1 MNKKI
6 LISLS
11 VIAAVA
17 ALAIGGT
24 IAYFS
29 DVETSTGNTFT
40 AGELDLIVDIDG
52 VPYNP
57 LNGRPFFELDD
68 MKPGDSGEETISL
81 TVEDNPACGFVDI
94 NITTDLDNS
103 CNEPEETDEPS
114 CKLDNVGELNDTIV
128 WAIWLDMGRGPIPD
142 FPTCEHV
149 YPGDNK
155 YNPECG
161 DVPLTEGTLT
171 GNESWSIGELDDT
184 TKYYGVAYCF
194 GTWNSMTCDGSQLD
208 NESQSD
214 SFTGDII
221 FRAEQKR
228 NQDFGSR
235 VGVCPPVGEYRD

>member
-11 VIAAVA
+11 VIGAVA
-17 ALAIGGT
+17 ALAVGGT

-52 VPYNP
+52 EPFNP
-57 LNGRPFFELDD
+57 LDGRPFFTLRD

-94 NITTDLDNS
+94 NITSDLDNS
-103 CNEPEETDEPS
+103 CNEPEEADEPG
-114 CKLDNVGELNDTIV
+114 CGLDDVGELNDNV
-128 WAIWLDMGRGPIPD
+128 NWAIWSDMGTNDPQNPVE
-142 FPTCEHV
+142 CEGV
-149 YPGDNK
+149 EPGDNK

-161 DVPLTEGTLT
+161 DVPLTQGTLT
-171 GNESWSIGELDDT
+171 GGESWAIGELNT
-184 TKYYGVAYCF
+184 TTQYYGIAYCF
-194 GTWNSMTCDGSQLD
+194 GAWGPNMTCDGSQLD

-214 SFTGDII
+214 SFAGNIT
-221 FRAEQKR
+221 FTAQQER
-228 NQDFGSR
+228 NQFPSG
-235 VGVCPPVGEYRD
+235 CPVGEVK